1 MDEIRFNQPHKE
13 EIKKE
18 ENNKRDFK
26 SIFNLKKL
34 FKWFGIAVI
43 LILVVVFVFLGKG
56 FLGGLIDNNSDN
68 KNSTEIKSGDY
79 SAVFLS
85 NGQVY
90 FGKLISKNNS
100 EFVLTD
106 VYYLQLSGNE
116 TLSSETKLNETTF
129 SLIKLGNELHGPM
142 DELFIITSQV
152 LFYENL
158 REDSRVVQAIKNYS
172 SK

>member
-1 MDEIRFNQPHKE
+1 MDEIRFNQPPKE

-18 ENNKRDFK
+18 EKSKR
-26 SIFNLKKL
+26 SLNFNFKKL
-34 FKWFGIAVI
+34 LKWFGIAVI
-43 LILVVVFVFLGKG
+43 LILVVAFVFLGKD
-56 FLGGLIDNNSDN
+56 FLGGLIDNNSSN
-68 KNSTEIKSGDY
+68 KNGTEIKGGDY

-158 REDSRVVQAIKNYS
+158 RDDSRVVQAIKNYS
-172 SK
+172 DK

>member
-1 MDEIRFNQPHKE
+1 MEIRFNQPPKE

-18 ENNKRDFK
+18 EKSKRGLN
-26 SIFNLKKL
+26 FNLKKL
-34 FKWFGIAVI
+34 FKFFGIVAI
-43 LILVVVFVFLGKG
+43 LILVVAIVFLGKG
-56 FLGGLIDNNSDN
+56 FFGGLIGNVDNSDN
-68 KNSTEIKSGDY
+68 KNSTEIKGGDY

-90 FGKLISKNNS
+90 FGKLKSKNNS

-106 VYYLQLSGNE
+106 VYYLQLSGND
-116 TLSSETKLNETTF
+116 TLSETKINETTF

-158 REDSRVVQAIKNYS
+158 RDDSRVVQAIKNYS
-172 SK
+172 DK